1 MKESKKYFMVS
12 YMENG
17 TRRKFI
23 VRANRKTEAIDRAE
37 KQGVQLLITK
47 AVQELNKDVITY

>member
-1 MKESKKYFMVS
+1 MKASKKYFMVS

-37 KQGVQLLITK
+37 KEGAQPLIRKDVQ
-47 AVQELNKDVITY
+47 VLNKDTNTY